1 MAAVRYALPIVH
13 PPQEAFRTFTRSGM
27 DVWSLGDHVIEKP
40 EGMIS
45 GS

>member
-1 MAAVRYALPIVH
+1 MAAVCYAPLIVR

-27 DVWSLGDHVIEKP
+27 DMWILGDHVIEKT

>member
-1 MAAVRYALPIVH
+1 MAAVYDAPPIIH
-13 PPQEAFRTFTRSGM
+13 PPQEAFRTSTRSGM
-27 DVWSLGDHVIEKP
+27 DVWSLGDHGIEKP